1 MGVKSTRHLSM
12 RIPTVAPISNVRATP
27 RALLFIEVINYW
39 KRSGATFK
47 QIAKFM
53 NLSERTVR
61 RYYWGIHSLN
71 DTWGKGVREQ
81 IRIGACVTLY

>member
-1 MGVKSTRHLSM
+1 MGVKSPRHLSM

-39 KRSGATFK
+39 KRRGDTFK
-47 QIAKFM
+47 QIAKLL

-71 DTWGKGVREQ
+71 DWGVSREQ
-81 IRIGACVTLY
+81 LRIGACVTLY

>member
-1 MGVKSTRHLSM
+1 M

-61 RYYWGIHSLN
+61 RYYWGIHSFN
-71 DTWGKGVREQ
+71 DAWGKGVREQ
-81 IRIGACVTLY
+81 LRIGACVTLY